1 MEGELIMLTADG
13 FDKAFIGTATRCG
26 QPTLAVYSVDK
37 CIKILMKRDGM
48 TNEEALEYFYY
59 NVVGGWH
66 GETTPLFVESVSFTE
81 ACESYWEEEN
91 ERAESE
97 KNLATSS

>member
-1 MEGELIMLTADG
+1 
-13 FDKAFIGTATRCG
+13 
-26 QPTLAVYSVDK
+26 
-37 CIKILMKRDGM
+37 M
-48 TNEEALEYFYY
+48 TSEEALEYFYY

-91 ERAESE
+91 ERTESE
-97 KNLATSS
+97 KNLGCEEKLATSSWSKRKTAQLFGLWTDWRFLFSWWRLELALLEVRSWQ